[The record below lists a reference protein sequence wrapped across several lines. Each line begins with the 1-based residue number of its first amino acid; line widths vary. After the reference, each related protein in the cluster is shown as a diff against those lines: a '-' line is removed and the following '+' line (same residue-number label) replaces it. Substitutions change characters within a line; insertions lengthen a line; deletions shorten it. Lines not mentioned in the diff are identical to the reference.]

1 MKINFGSGP
10 HHRPDGWMAVDINP
24 HVNADV
30 LLVEN
35 ARFPWDDNSVDQI
48 YSSHVF
54 EHIWLDDIYG
64 VLAEMHRVTRH
75 GGQILTITPDI
86 KSLVESLVN
95 RNEYDRFSHSK
106 GKLTDQ
112 DWFANPE
119 IHTFTPHSEWNIS
132 LVLAQLFSELVLE
145 DDRIQKESYAGEA
158 LPHGEH
164 RWNTYGSRLLKV
176 IRSVFP
182 NSILLGTNGVPP
194 EILERGYDLDVFHQQ
209 FEFIW
214 TDPDSGFVWPTMNW
228 FNNTCAVLSTVEKV
242 EFE

>member
-10 HHRPDGWMAVDINP
+10 RHRPDGWMAVDINSN
-24 HVNADV
+24 VNADV

-35 ARFPWDDNSVDQI
+35 ERFPWDDNSVDQI

-54 EHIWLDDIYG
+54 EHIWLDDTYG

-95 RNEYDRFSHSK
+95 CNEQGRFGCSESK
-106 GKLTDQ
+106 FSDQ

-119 IHTFTPHSEWNIS
+119 VNSWNPNDEWSIS
-132 LVLAQLFSELVLE
+132 VVLAHLFSELVLE
-145 DDRIQKESYAGEA
+145 DDRIQKESYVGEA
-158 LPHGEH
+158 LPHSEH
-164 RWNTYGSRLLKV
+164 RWNTYGSRLLKI

-194 EILERGYDLDVFHQQ
+194 EILEQGYDIAVLDQP

-214 TDPDSGFVWPTMNW
+214 TDPDSGFVWPTVNW
-228 FNNTCAVLSTVEKV
+228 FPNTCAVLSTVEKV